1 MEISGQLALL
11 HQLIC
16 QEEGGIWHNMA
27 IVHKASMKKVWN
39 GRTIQNKS
47 RQYVLAPGRN
57 SPILV

>member
-16 QEEGGIWHNMA
+16 QEQGGIWHNMA

-39 GRTIQNKS
+39 PLGWDW
-47 RQYVLAPGRN
+47 
-57 SPILV
+57 